1 MEKII
6 VLGKGGHTK
15 SLTDIIERQN
25 KYEIAG
31 YIVNDV
37 EQETGEESYPVIGN
51 DEALPKLFQSGI
63 KYAAMGIG
71 YLGHSDLR
79 ERLWRLLKKIGYSL
93 PVIRDPSAIVA
104 NHISIGE
111 GTMIG
116 KGAIINANAV
126 IGKMCIVNTGAIV
139 EHDCIIADFSHISVG
154 SVLCGNVQVGRET
167 FVGANATVIQGM
179 CIGNRCVIG
188 AGTTLRRN
196 VEDYCMVKDEKMV
209 RISRGGGKIAARKG
223 RAA

>member
-6 VLGKGGHTK
+6 ILGRGGHAE
-15 SLTDIIERQN
+15 SLADVIEREN
-25 KYEIAG
+25 KYQIAG
-31 YIVNDV
+31 YVVNDSRQEAG
-37 EQETGEESYPVIGN
+37 EQGYSIIGT
-51 DEALPKLFQSGI
+51 DADLLRIFQSGI

-71 YLGHSDLR
+71 YLGRSDLR
-79 ERLWRLLKKIGYSL
+79 ERLWNCLKEIGYSL
-93 PVIRDPSAIVA
+93 PVICDPSAVVA

-116 KGAIINANAV
+116 KGAIINANAD

-223 RAA
+223 CAA